1 MGGMKRPP
9 EGSEGSGRGPY
20 VTALFYALGSVL
32 VLFGELFS
40 AEAESAYDSQADRD
54 VADGAGNRAGG
65 GVALRGLAIARLGGG
80 DDGDG
85 GGFGVIT
92 AGALVG
98 IGEELVG
105 GFVLLVTALCALFP
119 VRGGIVLQGLTKGA
133 DLMRQL
139 SFADSAGL
147 VMVAIAD
154 IYPSGGGVD
163 SLIQL
168 LVAAFAGTH
177 FPVFFLIC
185 GDPRTVMIVAEGGF
199 RHGGKSCLGGG
210 GVIGEQL
217 ITAALPVGSI
227 AGCGA
232 GGGLSRY
239 GSKMTGMDMTEG
251 GGEDFAA
258 FGALDGGTFSC
269 SITVG
274 DMVRRIFYFG
284 TASTL
289 ALVPVL
295 VIIGRPV
302 SSPFMAKR
310 ATIGGGAA
318 GTLAGLRSGTGCI
331 SPIMA
336 EGAAFCLIANRT
348 GFGSGAVCG
357 GPVVLCIAIFSAIGS
372 TCCQGAA
379 FGRTLMPVVGTI
391 AGPLGSPLVNMGGGD
406 GEGARI
412 YSKIYKAIINISH
425 RQVIIIF
432 DSNTHFSRICGFLNF
447 ISNCY
452 NLKIS

>member
-1 MGGMKRPP
+1 MMGGMKRPP
-9 EGSEGSGRGPY
+9 AGSEGSGRGPY

-54 VADGAGNRAGG
+54 VADGARNCAGG

-119 VRGGIVLQGLTKGA
+119 VRGGIVLQGLAKGA

-154 IYPSGGGVD
+154 IYPSGWGVD

-168 LVAAFAGTH
+168 LVAAFAGTY

-227 AGCGA
+227 ARCGA

-239 GSKMTGMDMTEG
+239 GSKMTGMDMTKG

-258 FGALDGGTFSC
+258 FGALDGVIFSC
-269 SITVG
+269 SSTVR
-274 DMVRRIFYFG
+274 DMARRIIYYG
-284 TASTL
+284 TASTI

-295 VIIGRPV
+295 VITDRPD
-302 SSPFMAKR
+302 SIPIMAKR

-318 GTLAGLRSGTGCI
+318 GTLAGLRSGTGWVYI
-331 SPIMA
+331 
-336 EGAAFCLIANRT
+336 
-348 GFGSGAVCG
+348 
-357 GPVVLCIAIFSAIGS
+357 
-372 TCCQGAA
+372 
-379 FGRTLMPVVGTI
+379 
-391 AGPLGSPLVNMGGGD
+391 
-406 GEGARI
+406 
-412 YSKIYKAIINISH
+412 
-425 RQVIIIF
+425 
-432 DSNTHFSRICGFLNF
+432 
-447 ISNCY
+447 
-452 NLKIS
+452 

>member
-1 MGGMKRPP
+1 M
-9 EGSEGSGRGPY
+9 
-20 VTALFYALGSVL
+20 
-32 VLFGELFS
+32 LFGELFS

-80 DDGDG
+80 DDGDV
-85 GGFGVIT
+85 GGFGV
-92 AGALVG
+92 AALLAAVLAVTLKGMILTGSGLLIAAFFANEPMLG
-98 IGEELVG
+98 IIVSPFIVRMGSYLG
-105 GFVLLVTALCALFP
+105 TLMTDTALM
-119 VRGGIVLQGLTKGA
+119 I
-133 DLMRQL
+133 
-139 SFADSAGL
+139 
-147 VMVAIAD
+147 VAIYTGLPFIKID
-154 IYPSGGGVD
+154 MG

-168 LVAAFAGTH
+168 CLAGLAY
-177 FPVFFLIC
+177 FPMVVIIELPIARC
-185 GDPRTVMIVAEGGF
+185 VAEGRF

-251 GGEDFAA
+251 RGEDFAA
-258 FGALDGGTFSC
+258 FGALDGVIFSC

-274 DMVRRIFYFG
+274 DMVRRIIYYG
-284 TASTL
+284 TASTI

-295 VIIGRPV
+295 VITDRPDSIPIV
-302 SSPFMAKR
+302 AKR

-336 EGAAFCLIANRT
+336 KGSASCLTANRT

-357 GPVVLCIAIFSAIGS
+357 GPVVLFIATFFAIGS

-391 AGPLGSPLVNMGGGD
+391 AGPIGRPLVNMGGW
-406 GEGARI
+406 
-412 YSKIYKAIINISH
+412 
-425 RQVIIIF
+425 
-432 DSNTHFSRICGFLNF
+432 
-447 ISNCY
+447 
-452 NLKIS
+452 

>member
-9 EGSEGSGRGPY
+9 AGSEGSGRGPY

-40 AEAESAYDSQADRD
+40 AEAESAYDSQADKD
-54 VADGAGNRAGG
+54 IADGAGNCAGG

-119 VRGGIVLQGLTKGA
+119 VRGGIVLQGLAKGA

-168 LVAAFAGTH
+168 LVTAFAGTH
-177 FPVFFLIC
+177 FPVFILIC
-185 GDPRTVMIVAEGGF
+185 GDPRTAMIVAEGGF

-258 FGALDGGTFSC
+258 FGALDGVIFSC
-269 SITVG
+269 SSTVG
-274 DMVRRIFYFG
+274 GMARRILY
-284 TASTL
+284 
-289 ALVPVL
+289 
-295 VIIGRPV
+295 
-302 SSPFMAKR
+302 
-310 ATIGGGAA
+310 
-318 GTLAGLRSGTGCI
+318 
-331 SPIMA
+331 
-336 EGAAFCLIANRT
+336 
-348 GFGSGAVCG
+348 
-357 GPVVLCIAIFSAIGS
+357 
-372 TCCQGAA
+372 
-379 FGRTLMPVVGTI
+379 
-391 AGPLGSPLVNMGGGD
+391 
-406 GEGARI
+406 
-412 YSKIYKAIINISH
+412 
-425 RQVIIIF
+425 
-432 DSNTHFSRICGFLNF
+432 
-447 ISNCY
+447 
-452 NLKIS
+452 

>member
-1 MGGMKRPP
+1 
-9 EGSEGSGRGPY
+9 
-20 VTALFYALGSVL
+20 
-32 VLFGELFS
+32 
-40 AEAESAYDSQADRD
+40 
-54 VADGAGNRAGG
+54 
-65 GVALRGLAIARLGGG
+65 
-80 DDGDG
+80 
-85 GGFGVIT
+85 
-92 AGALVG
+92 
-98 IGEELVG
+98 
-105 GFVLLVTALCALFP
+105 
-119 VRGGIVLQGLTKGA
+119 
-133 DLMRQL
+133 MRQL

-177 FPVFFLIC
+177 FPVFILIC

-258 FGALDGGTFSC
+258 FGALDGVIFSC
-269 SITVG
+269 SSTVAG
-274 DMVRRIFYFG
+274 MARRTIYFG
-284 TASTL
+284 TASTI

-336 EGAAFCLIANRT
+336 EGAAFCLTANRT

-357 GPVVLCIAIFSAIGS
+357 GPVVLFIAIFFAIGS

-379 FGRTLMPVVGTI
+379 FGRTLMPVVGII
-391 AGPLGSPLVNMGGGD
+391 AGPLGSPLVNMGGW
-406 GEGARI
+406 
-412 YSKIYKAIINISH
+412 
-425 RQVIIIF
+425 
-432 DSNTHFSRICGFLNF
+432 
-447 ISNCY
+447 
-452 NLKIS
+452 

>member
-1 MGGMKRPP
+1 
-9 EGSEGSGRGPY
+9 
-20 VTALFYALGSVL
+20 
-32 VLFGELFS
+32 
-40 AEAESAYDSQADRD
+40 
-54 VADGAGNRAGG
+54 
-65 GVALRGLAIARLGGG
+65 
-80 DDGDG
+80 
-85 GGFGVIT
+85 
-92 AGALVG
+92 
-98 IGEELVG
+98 
-105 GFVLLVTALCALFP
+105 
-119 VRGGIVLQGLTKGA
+119 
-133 DLMRQL
+133 MRQL

-147 VMVAIAD
+147 VMVAFVD

-177 FPVFFLIC
+177 FPVFIRIF

-210 GVIGEQL
+210 GGIGEQL
-217 ITAALPVGSI
+217 TTAALPVGSI
-227 AGCGA
+227 ARCGA

-258 FGALDGGTFSC
+258 FGALDGVIFGC

-274 DMVRRIFYFG
+274 DMARRIFYCG
-284 TASTL
+284 TASTI

-295 VIIGRPV
+295 VITDRPDSIIPIV
-302 SSPFMAKR
+302 AKR

-336 EGAAFCLIANRT
+336 EGAVFCLTANRT

-357 GPVVLCIAIFSAIGS
+357 GPVVLCIATFFAIGS

-391 AGPLGSPLVNMGGGD
+391 AGPLGSPLVNMWVVMVREID
-406 GEGARI
+406 AL
-412 YSKIYKAIINISH
+412 
-425 RQVIIIF
+425 
-432 DSNTHFSRICGFLNF
+432 FS
-447 ISNCY
+447 
-452 NLKIS
+452 

>member
-1 MGGMKRPP
+1 M
-9 EGSEGSGRGPY
+9 
-20 VTALFYALGSVL
+20 
-32 VLFGELFS
+32 LFGELFS
-40 AEAESAYDSQADRD
+40 AEAESANGGQADRD
-54 VADGAGNRAGG
+54 VANGARNCAGG

-85 GGFGVIT
+85 GGFGVVT

-119 VRGGIVLQGLTKGA
+119 VRGGIVLQGLAKGA

-154 IYPSGGGVD
+154 IYPSGWGVD

-168 LVAAFAGTH
+168 LVAAFAGTY

-227 AGCGA
+227 ARCGA

-239 GSKMTGMDMTEG
+239 GSKMTGMDMTKG

-258 FGALDGGTFSC
+258 FGALDGVIFSC
-269 SITVG
+269 SSTVR
-274 DMVRRIFYFG
+274 DMARRIIYYG
-284 TASTL
+284 TASTI

-295 VIIGRPV
+295 VITDRPD
-302 SSPFMAKR
+302 SIPIMAKR

-336 EGAAFCLIANRT
+336 KGAAFCLTANRT

-372 TCCQGAA
+372 PCCQGAA

-391 AGPLGSPLVNMGGGD
+391 AGPLGSPLVNMGGW
-406 GEGARI
+406 
-412 YSKIYKAIINISH
+412 
-425 RQVIIIF
+425 
-432 DSNTHFSRICGFLNF
+432 
-447 ISNCY
+447 
-452 NLKIS
+452 

>member
-1 MGGMKRPP
+1 
-9 EGSEGSGRGPY
+9 
-20 VTALFYALGSVL
+20 
-32 VLFGELFS
+32 
-40 AEAESAYDSQADRD
+40 
-54 VADGAGNRAGG
+54 
-65 GVALRGLAIARLGGG
+65 
-80 DDGDG
+80 
-85 GGFGVIT
+85 
-92 AGALVG
+92 
-98 IGEELVG
+98 
-105 GFVLLVTALCALFP
+105 
-119 VRGGIVLQGLTKGA
+119 
-133 DLMRQL
+133 MRQL

-168 LVAAFAGTH
+168 LVTAFAGTH
-177 FPVFFLIC
+177 FPVFILIC
-185 GDPRTVMIVAEGGF
+185 GDPRTVMIVAEGGL
-199 RHGGKSCLGGG
+199 RNRRKGGFGGG

-232 GGGLSRY
+232 GGGLSHY

-258 FGALDGGTFSC
+258 FGALDGVIFGC

-274 DMVRRIFYFG
+274 DMVLRIIYFG
-284 TASTL
+284 TASTI

-295 VIIGRPV
+295 VITDRPDSIPIV
-302 SSPFMAKR
+302 VKR

-336 EGAAFCLIANRT
+336 EGAAVCLTANRT

-357 GPVVLCIAIFSAIGS
+357 GPVVLCIATFFAIGS

-406 GEGARI
+406 GEGNRRVI
-412 YSKIYKAIINISH
+412 LVNGIAIHIGEHQILSINLVCSLRTICCNDH
-425 RQVIIIF
+425 FELQQ
-432 DSNTHFSRICGFLNF
+432 SNLCICY
-447 ISNCY
+447 SNCI
-452 NLKIS
+452 KR

>member
-1 MGGMKRPP
+1 M
-9 EGSEGSGRGPY
+9 
-20 VTALFYALGSVL
+20 
-32 VLFGELFS
+32 LFGELFS

-119 VRGGIVLQGLTKGA
+119 VRGGIVLQGLAKGA

-177 FPVFFLIC
+177 FPVFILIC

-210 GVIGEQL
+210 SVIGEQL

-239 GSKMTGMDMTEG
+239 GSKMTGMDMTKG

-258 FGALDGGTFSC
+258 FGALDGVIFSC
-269 SITVG
+269 SSTVR
-274 DMVRRIFYFG
+274 DMARRILYCG
-284 TASTL
+284 TASTI

-295 VIIGRPV
+295 VITDRPDSIPIV
-302 SSPFMAKR
+302 VKR

-336 EGAAFCLIANRT
+336 EGAAFCLTANRT

-357 GPVVLCIAIFSAIGS
+357 GPVVLFIATFFAIGS

-379 FGRTLMPVVGTI
+379 FGHTLMPVVGTI
-391 AGPLGSPLVNMGGGD
+391 AGPIGSPLVNMGGGD
-406 GEGARI
+406 GEGNRRVI
-412 YSKIYKAIINISH
+412 LVNGIAIHIGEHQILSINLVCSLRTVCCNDH
-425 RQVIIIF
+425 FELQQ
-432 DSNTHFSRICGFLNF
+432 SNLCICY
-447 ISNCY
+447 SNCM
-452 NLKIS
+452 KR

>member
-1 MGGMKRPP
+1 
-9 EGSEGSGRGPY
+9 
-20 VTALFYALGSVL
+20 
-32 VLFGELFS
+32 
-40 AEAESAYDSQADRD
+40 
-54 VADGAGNRAGG
+54 
-65 GVALRGLAIARLGGG
+65 
-80 DDGDG
+80 
-85 GGFGVIT
+85 
-92 AGALVG
+92 
-98 IGEELVG
+98 
-105 GFVLLVTALCALFP
+105 
-119 VRGGIVLQGLTKGA
+119 
-133 DLMRQL
+133 MRQL

-177 FPVFFLIC
+177 FPVFILIC
-185 GDPRTVMIVAEGGF
+185 GDPRTVMIVAEGRPRNRRKGGF
-199 RHGGKSCLGGG
+199 GGG

-239 GSKMTGMDMTEG
+239 GSKMTGMDMTKG

-258 FGALDGGTFSC
+258 FGALDGVIFSC

-274 DMVRRIFYFG
+274 GMVRRILYYG
-284 TASTL
+284 TASTI

-295 VIIGRPV
+295 VITDRPDSIPIV
-302 SSPFMAKR
+302 AKR

-318 GTLAGLRSGTGCI
+318 GTLAGLRSGTGCS

-336 EGAAFCLIANRT
+336 EGAAFCLTANRT

-357 GPVVLCIAIFSAIGS
+357 GPVVLCIATFFAIGS

>member
-1 MGGMKRPP
+1 M
-9 EGSEGSGRGPY
+9 
-20 VTALFYALGSVL
+20 
-32 VLFGELFS
+32 LFGELFS

-119 VRGGIVLQGLTKGA
+119 VRGGIVLQGLAKGA

-154 IYPSGGGVD
+154 IYPSGWVVD

-177 FPVFFLIC
+177 FPVFILIC
-185 GDPRTVMIVAEGGF
+185 GDPRAVMIVAEGGL
-199 RHGGKSCLGGG
+199 RNRRKGGFDGGG
-210 GVIGEQL
+210 GIGEQL

-239 GSKMTGMDMTEG
+239 GSKMTGMDMTKG

-258 FGALDGGTFSC
+258 FGALDGVIFSC

-274 DMVRRIFYFG
+274 GMVRRILYYG
-284 TASTL
+284 TASTI

-295 VIIGRPV
+295 VITDRPD
-302 SSPFMAKR
+302 SSIPIMAKR

-336 EGAAFCLIANRT
+336 EGAAFCLTANRT

-379 FGRTLMPVVGTI
+379 FGRTLMPVVVII

-412 YSKIYKAIINISH
+412 YSKIYKAILNISH